1 MLDVLGNGTG
11 RKKIIWYVRSE
22 IFHLIFLGENV
33 TNQGSVFKSRIK
45 RIEGDKLSWSFGWL
59 NYESRN
65 MGYVAE
71 QHSHTRQALVWDKDT
86 VQF

>member
-1 MLDVLGNGTG
+1 MIELGHCLLSCSSLTHPE
-11 RKKIIWYVRSE
+11 V
-22 IFHLIFLGENV
+22 FTVV
-33 TNQGSVFKSRIK
+33 TDRGSVFKSWTK
-45 RIEGDKLSWSFGWL
+45 RTEDDKLSWSFGWL

-71 QHSHTRQALVWDKDT
+71 QHFHTRQALVWDKAT